1 MVKLKL
7 EGKALKGLFNQR
19 KDVGVVI
26 PAITKYLNTVTF
38 DNDRG
43 HGLNS
48 PSSVSICP
56 RAAYYQRMGF
66 QRDTNHN
73 EPRLQRI
80 FDNGTGV
87 HIRLQDYL
95 SKSGVLL
102 LDELPVYNEEFQ
114 VMGHSDGLLRVGMG
128 KCGILEIK
136 SINSNGFNNLVTA
149 KAEHIEQAQVY
160 MYCTEE
166 LRLQLVEH
174 GESFKKKHLDFMRKL
189 MEEFVVD
196 GNKYTKEE
204 KIAFELE
211 RWSNLCDILLKT
223 TKPIDTMYFLY
234 ENKDTQELKE
244 FIVEWDEEVLKEIFN
259 RYDYINESIEEN
271 IIPDRPME
279 ATSRGCRNCTYCNYK
294 IECWN

>member
-19 KDVGVVI
+19 KDVGLVI
-26 PAITKYLNTVTF
+26 PAINKYLGTVTF

-56 RAAYYQRMGF
+56 RAAYYQRMGY

-87 HIRLQDYL
+87 HVRLQDYL
-95 SKSGVLL
+95 TQSGILL

-114 VMGHSDGLLRVGMG
+114 VMGHSDGLLKVGVG

-149 KAEHIEQAQVY
+149 KPEHVEQAQVY
-160 MYCTEE
+160 MFCTEE
-166 LRLQLVEH
+166 LRLQLQEGGVEYK
-174 GESFKKKHLDFMRKL
+174 ESLLREMREL
-189 MEEFVVD
+189 MDSFVVS
-196 GNKYTKEE
+196 GSKYTKEE
-204 KIAFELE
+204 KIAFELR
-211 RWSNLCDILLKT
+211 RWENLCDVLLKT

-244 FIVEWDEEVLKEIFN
+244 FIVEWDEEVLTEILN
-259 RYDYINESIEEN
+259 RYDFINDAVENEEL
-271 IIPDRPME
+271 PERPQE